1 MGLECQRQLARH
13 VQRVARIPRHTVTQ
27 LFVELGQIRVNLHQL
42 KEVIVIIT
50 RIPRHADAQL
60 FVELGQIRVD
70 LYQLEKVVGINDP
83 GQG

>member
-1 MGLECQRQLARH
+1 MGLERQRQLARH
-13 VQRVARIPRHTVTQ
+13 VQGV
-27 LFVELGQIRVNLHQL
+27 
-42 KEVIVIIT
+42 T

-70 LYQLEKVVGINDP
+70 LYQLEKVVGINDA